1 MDTSIFYVILSVG
14 IAFGLTWLISY
25 FRKKKIF
32 EKEDLLTAIKILD
45 LNLRIVGE
53 LNLQKEDKI
62 KSISEIVIDSLEFA
76 ISYYDNPEDIIQN
89 AYNYALDVCLAFNI
103 EMTEQRENILWEL
116 INITFN
122 NKYIDFVEE
131 EIN

>member
-116 INITFN
+116 INVTFD
-122 NKYIDFVEE
+122 NKYIDFIED
-131 EIN
+131 EIE